1 MEHLIAA
8 AMAGVN
14 MMDAD
19 NNDFDYYSMM
29 AEEGTSKSA
38 SAAHPHMHGEGVNN
52 RPQDF
57 LDVDEDVPLS
67 EDEDSEEKDDVAN
80 NYSDRHNDIPQDRTP
95 AASMTTRASLSAA
108 TSSPTDVIAAA
119 WQSTFKQIRD
129 FHDLG
134 HRNYPPRL
142 AAWLDSQRRRY
153 AAYGTGRIAPIGIV
167 GNRIRQLDSIGIDWI
182 GRTGSKVKVENRSSY
197 EVHENDDTDDDVSVS
212 MPPPPGRS
220 STKNNKGRNRGA
232 TTTPSQGRSSELL
245 IASVKRAGGSSAHL
259 QPWTVTED
267 EAIGKLRKHFG
278 GNKWS
283 KIARTFDNG
292 RTDSEIKN
300 RWSSLERHK
309 ARRLR
314 HKGMDEEDDDEV
326 EQEDEETEETGEDSS
341 VNDDRDP
348 TDQVQGMVRA
358 ALESERRKS
367 LSKPSRASTRLPPR
381 NESTTSSAVKR
392 PFPETLFLLVN
403 EISTSK
409 PHVLSWVSA
418 GKAFEVRDPDLL
430 SPLLSRYFRHNNY
443 SSLARMLQMY
453 GFTKT
458 NITGSMT
465 STFQHP
471 HFTRSSRV
479 ESLVLRVTR
488 DMVAAKTLSE
498 DPSPTSSSLMRG
510 KTMRTLSKLED
521 AWRPRPGGSRES
533 SRISSTKQNDS
544 KGVSDPKFLF
554 DLPTKGGRRP
564 PLSRSLPDD
573 KNMTKDDED
582 KDYSG
587 NDPLVGATIFVHSG
601 KFQGRKGELVDRR
614 ERGWSTIKG
623 RFSFQAQFV
632 LLFCGNSQIFFSSK
646 RPCILQVFPRESKY
660 NSLLW

>member
-19 NNDFDYYSMM
+19 NDFDYYSMT
-29 AEEGTSKSA
+29 AEEGK
-38 SAAHPHMHGEGVNN
+38 N
-52 RPQDF
+52 D
-57 LDVDEDVPLS
+57 DVPLS
-67 EDEDSEEKDDVAN
+67 EDADSEGEDDVTN
-80 NYSDRHNDIPQDRTP
+80 NYSDRHHDIPQDRP
-95 AASMTTRASLSAA
+95 PGASMTTRASLSAA
-108 TSSPTDVIAAA
+108 TSSPSDVIAAS

-134 HRNYPPRL
+134 HRHYPPRL
-142 AAWLDSQRRRY
+142 AAWLDVQRRRY
-153 AAYGTGRIAPIGIV
+153 VAYGTGRIAPIGIV

-182 GRTGSKVKVENRSSY
+182 GRTGNKVKVQNRSSY
-197 EVHENDDTDDDVSVS
+197 EVHEDDDTDDDVSVP

-232 TTTPSQGRSSELL
+232 TNTPSQGRSSGLL
-245 IASVKRAGGSSAHL
+245 VASVKLAGGASAHL
-259 QPWTVTED
+259 QPWTITED

-300 RWSSLERHK
+300 RWATLERLK
-309 ARRLR
+309 SRRLR
-314 HKGMDEEDDDEV
+314 HKGMDEEDDDDV
-326 EQEDEETEETGEDSS
+326 QDEDEETEETGEDDDSS
-341 VNDDRDP
+341 VNDDQDP
-348 TDQVQGMVRA
+348 TDKVHGLVRA

-367 LSKPSRASTRLPPR
+367 LTKPSRASTRLPPR
-381 NESTTSSAVKR
+381 NESTASSAVKR

-403 EISTSK
+403 EIGSSK
-409 PHVLSWVSA
+409 PHVLSWVNA

-458 NITGSMT
+458 NIT
-465 STFQHP
+465 STKSIFQHP

-479 ESLVLRVTR
+479 ESIVLRVTR
-488 DMVAAKTLSE
+488 DMVAAKTSSE
-498 DPSPTSSSLMRG
+498 DPSPTSSSRE
-510 KTMRTLSKLED
+510 KTMRTLSKPAE
-521 AWRPRPGGSRES
+521 AWRPRPDGSRES
-533 SRISSTKQNDS
+533 SRLSSTKQNDS

-554 DLPTKGGRRP
+554 DIKGGRRP
-564 PLSRSLPDD
+564 PLSRSSPDD
-573 KNMTKDDED
+573 KNIKKVDDD

-623 RFSFQAQFV
+623 RFSFQAK
-632 LLFCGNSQIFFSSK
+632 FS
-646 RPCILQVFPRESKY
+646 PA
-660 NSLLW
+660 LLWQLLIC

>member
-14 MMDAD
+14 MTDAD
-19 NNDFDYYSMM
+19 NDLHYYSMM
-29 AEEGTSKSA
+29 AEEGAPSKSA
-38 SAAHPHMHGEGVNN
+38 SAYTHMHGEGVDN

-57 LDVDEDVPLS
+57 QDVDEDAPLS
-67 EDEDSEEKDDVAN
+67 EDDDSEGGDDVIN
-80 NYSDRHNDIPQDRTP
+80 NYSDRRHDIPQDRHH

-108 TSSPTDVIAAA
+108 TSSPCDVIAAS

-134 HRNYPPRL
+134 HRHYPPRL
-142 AAWLDSQRRRY
+142 AAWLDAQRRRY
-153 AAYGTGRIAPIGIV
+153 VAYGTGRIAPIGIV
-167 GNRIRQLDSIGIDWI
+167 GNRIRQLDSIEIDWI
-182 GRTGSKVKVENRSSY
+182 GRIGNKVKVENRSSY
-197 EVHENDDTDDDVSVS
+197 EVNEDDDTNDDVSVS

-220 STKNNKGRNRGA
+220 STKYNKGRNRGA
-232 TTTPSQGRSSELL
+232 TTTLSQGRSSGLL
-245 IASVKRAGGSSAHL
+245 ASVKRARGSSAHL
-259 QPWTVTED
+259 QPWTTNED
-267 EAIGKLRKHFG
+267 EAIGKLRKLFG

-300 RWSSLERHK
+300 RWASIERHK

-314 HKGMDEEDDDEV
+314 HKGMDEEDDDDV
-326 EQEDEETEETGEDSS
+326 EDEGKETEETGEDDDSS
-341 VNDDRDP
+341 VNNNRDP
-348 TDQVQGMVRA
+348 TDQVQGLVRA

-367 LSKPSRASTRLPPR
+367 LSKPSRASTRLFPR

-403 EISTSK
+403 KISTTK
-409 PHVLSWVSA
+409 PHILSWVSV
-418 GKAFEVRDPDLL
+418 GQAFEVRDPDLL

-458 NITGSMT
+458 NSTGSAT

-471 HFTRSSRV
+471 NFTRSSRV
-479 ESLVLRVTR
+479 ESLALRVTR
-488 DMVAAKTLSE
+488 DMVAAKSSSE

-510 KTMRTLSKLED
+510 KTMRTLSKSED
-521 AWRPRPGGSRES
+521 TWRPRPGGSRES
-533 SRISSTKQNDS
+533 SRISSTKHNNS
-544 KGVSDPKFLF
+544 NGVSDPKFLF

-564 PLSRSLPDD
+564 PLSRSSPDD
-573 KNMTKDDED
+573 KNIKKEDEYR
-582 KDYSG
+582 DYSG

-623 RFSFQAQFV
+623 M
-632 LLFCGNSQIFFSSK
+632 
-646 RPCILQVFPRESKY
+646 Y
-660 NSLLW
+660 